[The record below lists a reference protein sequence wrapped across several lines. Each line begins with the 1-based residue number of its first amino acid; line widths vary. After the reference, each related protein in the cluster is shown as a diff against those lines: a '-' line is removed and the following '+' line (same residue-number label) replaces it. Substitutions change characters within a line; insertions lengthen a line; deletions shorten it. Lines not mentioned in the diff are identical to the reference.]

1 MRANTPSTIA
11 GTDVTRASTT
21 ANIITVTALQIA
33 SALPAITS
41 QSLMIPTPICSIK
54 YGISPIILDTNATMA
69 APLAARAPPKTVRP
83 TANNKIPAPMVPIPI
98 PNNTMD
104 ADNNKMVPTKGFN
117 ISPASPITTNAPAKV
132 SKALPISARS
142 IEPSA
147 INTGVNTA
155 RAPATTNKAAAPNM
169 AFFMAFM
176 ATAIIIKEPARATK
190 PLAISSQDI
199 VAMILR
205 APANITRLTAIIGRA
220 KTPGMAFFMAFIA
233 IVIIVSDPAKVTK
246 LLAISFQDIV
256 AMILRAPANITRL
269 TAIIGRAK
277 TPGMA
282 FFMAFIAIVIIV
294 SDPAKVTKLL
304 AISFQDIVAMILRA
318 PANITIDVAKLII
331 PIAFNAVFFGSK
343 LTAATREAKPT
354 TIPSNAI
361 PISFRD
367 IVLIIF
373 KATERMRRAEHNFL
387 IALADLVTFF
397 SGSKLIVMTRAAKP
411 TTIPSKATPIS
422 SNDIVLNI
430 LSATD
435 KTNKA
440 ADNFTIAFEI
450 LFIDLKFFPSA
461 SFPNIAM
468 APNNSINKAV
478 TAPSEAASLSESMRD
493 NTNNEPANIAIDMA
507 IVLSVLAFICPVNA
521 FKASPTPSRMLFI
534 FSTKSPALS
543 VIPVRDLINFLMPTS
558 IAANIPPLNR
568 SNNVL

>member
-1 MRANTPSTIA
+1 MRTNTPSTIA
-11 GTDVTRASTT
+11 GIDVTRASTT

-98 PNNTMD
+98 PNNTID

-220 KTPGMAFFMAFIA
+220 KA
-233 IVIIVSDPAKVTK
+233 
-246 LLAISFQDIV
+246 
-256 AMILRAPANITRL
+256 
-269 TAIIGRAK
+269 
-277 TPGMA
+277 PGMA

-422 SNDIVLNI
+422 FNDIVLNI

-435 KTNKA
+435 KINKA

-450 LFIDLKFFPSA
+450 LFIDLNFFPSA
-461 SFPNIAM
+461 SFSNIAI

-534 FSTKSPALS
+534 FSTKLPALS
-543 VIPVRDLINFLMPTS
+543 VMPVRDLINFLMPTS
-558 IAANIPPLNR
+558 ITANIPPLNR